1 MLEKIILL
9 LDDYLKKLDENEDID
24 NSDLE
29 EVISMLKDINQDE
42 ENFKVK
48 ITLCKL
54 KLEQI
59 IQKTEI
65 MKEETIKQYKQRND
79 LLSKYSKYSS

>member
-1 MLEKIILL
+1 
-9 LDDYLKKLDENEDID
+9 
-24 NSDLE
+24 
-29 EVISMLKDINQDE
+29 MLKDINQDE